1 MNRPSTQAPEHDP
14 SYPATAARTGD
25 EPNTE
30 TIQVAPGDA
39 PPAGT
44 LPSAIRRVWGP
55 GQPPDFAKIRKA
67 ILSGK
72 PGRIGFTR
80 FSHLAFRPPYRRSA
94 GAPDT

>member
-1 MNRPSTQAPEHDP
+1 M
-14 SYPATAARTGD
+14 GD
-25 EPNTE
+25 ETNAK
-30 TIQVAPGDA
+30 TIPVSAGEIPQAGDT
-39 PPAGT
+39 PDVIQRG
-44 LPSAIRRVWGP
+44 WEP

-94 GAPDT
+94 GASDT